1 MTVDL
6 TLLSSLF
13 YYYTLAFFFAVLFVV
28 VVILLLLLFSIIRI
42 MFALGTLCVSVCGSG
57 DDEVINNGDDVISSL
72 LMFGMKIRHH
82 YHSW

>member
-1 MTVDL
+1 
-6 TLLSSLF
+6 
-13 YYYTLAFFFAVLFVV
+13 
-28 VVILLLLLFSIIRI
+28 
-42 MFALGTLCVSVCGSG
+42 MFALGTLCMSVCGSG